1 MNVIDSA
8 IMANLTRNESLNSII
23 ANMPGIADNET
34 FVETVAAG
42 FAEKNNP
49 EIWNCSESAVEMIKS
64 FRTKPGFNSAM
75 RKVFLFA
82 KTANCCQFNRSE
94 LALLAIDRMA
104 AEPDGDHAELWLNIA
119 AAMLLEIIPPDSD
132 TPDFDE
138 PF

>member
-1 MNVIDSA
+1 MNAIDSA
-8 IMANLTRNESLNSII
+8 IMANLTRNKSLNSII

-64 FRTKPGFNSAM
+64 FRTKPGFNSAL
-75 RKVFLFA
+75 RKAFLFA
-82 KTANCCQFNRSE
+82 KTANCCQFSSSE
-94 LALLAIDRMA
+94 LALLAIDRLA
-104 AEPDGDHAELWLNIA
+104 AEPDGDHAALWLNIA
-119 AAMLLEIIPPDSD
+119 AAMLLETIPLDSG

-138 PF
+138 AF